1 MSLLLIQV
9 ILLLEL
15 VGNELLLDVSWIYDS
30 PNSEGVLLTLDL
42 GWLEVCSCS
51 VSGMP

>member
-15 VGNELLLDVSWIYDS
+15 VGNELLLDVS
-30 PNSEGVLLTLDL
+30 
-42 GWLEVCSCS
+42 
-51 VSGMP
+51 